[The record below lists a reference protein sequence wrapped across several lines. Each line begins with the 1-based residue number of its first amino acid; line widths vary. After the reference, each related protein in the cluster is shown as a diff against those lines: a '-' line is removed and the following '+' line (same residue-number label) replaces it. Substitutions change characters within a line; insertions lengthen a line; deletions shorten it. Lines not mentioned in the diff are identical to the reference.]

1 MIDLNLKDTCRKL
14 RPLIG
19 AKADALWLAYTT
31 SETLKARQE
40 AEALIYMFAA
50 RHLARDVNSDAI
62 MLPPPDRANAAGEF
76 NLGTICYASR
86 PHYPL
91 GLRRENFIRH
101 IGILAMTGSGKTNVA
116 QHLLLGLLEKDVP
129 FLVIDWKRSYRQIKN
144 FSNLRVDQI
153 TVYSVGRDTETP
165 FYWNPLRPPPGVH
178 PRTWISII
186 AEVLEKTHISGPG
199 VADVF
204 IDLFD
209 ELFERYGFYGG
220 QPEDKYPNF
229 HDAREILERTQFKGR
244 RMLWRDS
251 CMRILKTFT
260 FGPASRSFN
269 TRTPI
274 KLEELLNKPVILEL
288 DFELPK
294 PLRTFLS
301 EIFLRFIHLCRL
313 HQGESQELRHVTFL
327 EEVHNLFPRTYGES
341 QATNSLE
348 SLFREIRG
356 FGEGLVYI
364 TQHPSLTPIYLTG
377 NSNTLIILGLQD
389 ENDIQAAK
397 KALFLPYG
405 EEVYIDR
412 LKVGEGIVKVKGR
425 IPPCHVK
432 FPLVSNASPKK
443 KSSDSP
449 LASMFR
455 VVELN
460 KDSADVP

>member
-1 MIDLNLKDTCRKL
+1 MIDHELKDICKKL

-19 AKADALWLAYTT
+19 QKADSLWLAYTT
-31 SETLKARQE
+31 SENLKIRQE

-50 RHLARDVNSDAI
+50 RHLARNVNKQAI
-62 MLPPPDRANAAGEF
+62 MLPPVEAKEAAGEF
-76 NLGTICYASR
+76 KLGTVQYANRSLF
-86 PHYPL
+86 PV
-91 GLRRENFIRH
+91 GLNRDNFIRH

-116 QHLLLGLLEKDVP
+116 QNMLLDLLEKDIP
-129 FLVIDWKRSYRQIKN
+129 FLVIDWKRSYRQIKSLDN
-144 FSNLRVDQI
+144 PKVNKIEVH
-153 TVYSVGRDTETP
+153 SVGRESDTP
-165 FYWNPLRPPPGVH
+165 FHWNPLRPPPGVH

-199 VADVF
+199 VADIF

-209 ELFERYGFYGG
+209 ELFERYGFYDN
-220 QPEDKYPNF
+220 QPVDKYPNF
-229 HDAREILERTQFKGR
+229 HDAKEILDKTQFRGR

-269 TRTPI
+269 TREPL

-313 HQGESQELRHVTFL
+313 RQGETGQLRHVTFL
-327 EEVHNLFPRTYGES
+327 EEVHNLFPKTYTEN

-377 NSNTLIILGLQD
+377 NSNTLIILGLQN
-389 ENDIQAAK
+389 ENDIIAAK
-397 KALFLPYG
+397 RALFLEQG
-405 EEVYIDR
+405 EEVYLDR
-412 LKVGEGIVKVKGR
+412 LKVGEGIVKIKGR
-425 IPPCHVK
+425 VSPCHVK
-432 FPLVSNASPKK
+432 FPLVPINSQLPEPQNFLSQLFKSIKLPKTIL
-443 KSSDSP
+443 P
-449 LASMFR
+449 
-455 VVELN
+455 
-460 KDSADVP
+460 

>member
-1 MIDLNLKDTCRKL
+1 MLDLNLRDTCRKL

-31 SETLKARQE
+31 SDTMKARQE

-50 RHLARDVNSDAI
+50 RYLTRNVSADTI
-62 MLPPPDRANAAGEF
+62 MLPPPDRADAAGEF
-76 NLGTICYASR
+76 QLGTVCYAGR
-86 PHYPL
+86 PLYHI

-101 IGILAMTGSGKTNVA
+101 IGILAMTGGGKTNAA
-116 QHLLLGLLEKDVP
+116 QNLLLGLLEEGIP
-129 FLVIDWKRSYRQIKN
+129 FLVIDWKRSYRRIKN
-144 FSNLRVDQI
+144 FNFDKAAQI
-153 TVYSVGRDTETP
+153 TVCSVGRDTETP

-209 ELFERYGFYGG
+209 ELFEKYGFYSG
-220 QPEDKYPNF
+220 QAEEKYPNF

-269 TRTPI
+269 TRAPV
-274 KLEELLNKPVILEL
+274 KLEELLSKPVILEL

-294 PLRTFLS
+294 PLRSFLS
-301 EIFLRFIHLCRL
+301 EIFLRFIHLHRL
-313 HQGESQELRHVTFL
+313 RQGETKELRHVTFL
-327 EEVHNLFPRTYGES
+327 EEAHNLFPKTHSEN
-341 QATNSLE
+341 QASNSIE

-364 TQHPSLTPIYLTG
+364 TQHPSLTPVYLTG

-389 ENDIQAAK
+389 ESDIHAAK
-397 KALFLPYG
+397 KALFLQSG
-405 EEVYIDR
+405 EEIYLDR
-412 LKVGEGIVKVKGR
+412 LKVGEGIVKIKGR
-425 IPPCHVK
+425 VPPCHVR
-432 FPLVSNASPKK
+432 FPLV
-443 KSSDSP
+443 
-449 LASMFR
+449 
-455 VVELN
+455 N
-460 KDSADVP
+460 KD

>member
-1 MIDLNLKDTCRKL
+1 VIDLNLKDTCRKL

-19 AKADALWLAYTT
+19 TKADALWLAYTT

-40 AEALIYMFAA
+40 AESLIYMFAA
-50 RHLARDVNSDAI
+50 RHLTRNVNNDTI
-62 MLPPPDRANAAGEF
+62 MLPPVSAKETSGEF
-76 NLGTICYASR
+76 TLGTINYANR
-86 PHYPL
+86 PLYPV
-91 GLRRENFIRH
+91 GLNRDNFIKH

-116 QHLLLGLLEKDVP
+116 QNMLLGLLEKDIP
-129 FLVIDWKRSYRQIKN
+129 FLVIDWKRSYRQIKA
-144 FSNLRVDQI
+144 LPLAKVKQI
-153 TVYSVGRDTETP
+153 EICSVGRDSDTP
-165 FYWNPLRPPPGVH
+165 FLWNPLRAPPGVH

-209 ELFERYGFYGG
+209 ELFEKYGFYDGTH
-220 QPEDKYPNF
+220 ENKYPNF
-229 HDAREILERTQFKGR
+229 HDAREMLEKSQFRGR

-260 FGPASRSFN
+260 FGPAARSFN
-269 TRTPI
+269 TRTPL
-274 KLEELLNKPVILEL
+274 KLEELLEKPVILEL

-301 EIFLRFIHLCRL
+301 EIFLRFIHLYRL
-313 HQGESQELRHVTFL
+313 RQGETKDLRHVTFL
-327 EEVHNLFPRTYGES
+327 EEVHNLFPKTYGEH
-341 QATNSLE
+341 QASNSLE

-364 TQHPSLTPIYLTG
+364 TQHPSMTPVYLTG

-397 KALFLPYG
+397 KALFLQHG
-405 EEVYIDR
+405 EEIYLDR
-412 LKVGEGIVKVKGR
+412 LKVGEGIVKIKGR
-425 IPPCHVK
+425 VSPCHVK
-432 FPLVSNASPKK
+432 FPLVATETQPNMSTLFSQLFQSIKLP
-443 KSSDSP
+443 D
-449 LASMFR
+449 
-455 VVELN
+455 LN
-460 KDSADVP
+460 ST